1 MKTYKVSVSAE
12 YEKLIK
18 AEDREKALDIVEND
32 GFSDWGS
39 FHQSIEAVEIQKDQA
54 IERAEARTIEAMGNP
69 FVKQSNG
76 DYLFTDEAQDVFNT
90 YLDEE
95 LSK

>member
-1 MKTYKVSVSAE
+1 MKTYKVFVSAE

-18 AEDREKALDIVEND
+18 AKDREKALDIVEND

-39 FHQSIEAVEIQKDQA
+39 FHQSIEAVEIQNDEA
-54 IERAEARTIEAMGNP
+54 IESAEARTIAEIKNP
-69 FVKQSNG
+69 FVRQANG
-76 DYLFTDEAQDVFNT
+76 DYIFTDEAQDVFNT